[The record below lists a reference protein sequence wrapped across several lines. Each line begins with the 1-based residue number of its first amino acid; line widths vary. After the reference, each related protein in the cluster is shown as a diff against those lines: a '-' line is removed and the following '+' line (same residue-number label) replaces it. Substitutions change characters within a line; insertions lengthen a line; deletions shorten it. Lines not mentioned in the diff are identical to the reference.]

1 MKRLIGPFLVLAL
14 VSFFALLWFKE
25 GLLPVNLQDTTPQVF
40 VINEGE
46 TVDSIAR
53 RLEKEGLIRNKS
65 AFRIQVRLMQLEK
78 KIQFGDFRLSKSLSA
93 LQIAQELTHGTVDRW
108 VTLIEGLRVEE
119 IAAILSKDFPISETE
134 FIEKARPSEGYL
146 FPDTYLIPKGADTDF
161 ILTLLKDTF
170 LAKTAQLRSVIEE
183 RGDDFNEVLILASL
197 VERETQSY
205 DDKKLVAGI
214 LYNRLE
220 EGMPLQ
226 IDATVQYALG
236 YSLEEKS
243 WWRKNLTLDDLEL
256 DSLYNTYSH
265 NALPPAP
272 ICNPGMETI
281 EAVANYTP
289 SDYFYYITDKQGNMH
304 YAKTLEEH
312 NRNVEKYL

>member
-14 VSFFALLWFKE
+14 ISFFSLLWFKE
-25 GLLPVNLQDTTPQVF
+25 GLLPVNLQDTNPQVF
-40 VINEGE
+40 VINQGE

-53 RLEKEGLIRNKS
+53 RREKEGLIRYKS

-93 LQIAQELTHGTVDRW
+93 LQIAQELTHGTVDEW

-146 FPDTYLIPKGADTDF
+146 FPDTYLIPKGADADF
-161 ILTLLKDTF
+161 VLTLLKDTF

-183 RGDDFNEVLILASL
+183 RGDDFNEILILASL

-205 DDKKLVAGI
+205 KDKKLVAGI

-256 DSLYNTYSH
+256 TSFYNTYSH
-265 NALPPAP
+265 NVLPPAP

-281 EAVANYTP
+281 EAVVNYTP
-289 SDYFYYITDKQGNMH
+289 SDYFYYITDKQGNMR